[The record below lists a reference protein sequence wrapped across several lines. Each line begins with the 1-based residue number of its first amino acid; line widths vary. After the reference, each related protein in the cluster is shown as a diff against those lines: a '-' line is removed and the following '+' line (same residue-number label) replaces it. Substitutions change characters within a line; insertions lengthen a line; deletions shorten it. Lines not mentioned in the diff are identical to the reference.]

1 MHCLLK
7 WLDAPSSNET
17 CPMDRRPWENASGA
31 PGAPGSAGEGAG
43 AALAEASAEAEA
55 ARVDAVRTETQ
66 VVEGPAPD
74 EARPEA
80 QDVDMERVATG
91 QWER

>member
-31 PGAPGSAGEGAG
+31 PEVGAG
-43 AALAEASAEAEA
+43 AGGAAGAQGAAQERPPANGAGEQVAE
-55 ARVDAVRTETQ
+55 
-66 VVEGPAPD
+66 
-74 EARPEA
+74 
-80 QDVDMERVATG
+80 QDVSMEQEA
-91 QWER
+91 